1 MSTGDIVLKCAGN
14 VYQVI
19 PPALCKQIQGNF
31 KTLNMV
37 NTKFT
42 PVTFLFR
49 SSGNIIAKLDWL
61 SLLYQEMYSS
71 PHFV

>member
-19 PPALCKQIQGNF
+19 LPALCLQQIQENF

-42 PVTFLFR
+42 PR
-49 SSGNIIAKLDWL
+49 
-61 SLLYQEMYSS
+61 
-71 PHFV
+71 